1 MKKLAALE
9 LVVTSQH
16 ECLSLAAVVCASNR
30 VLENQ
35 IADLRA
41 QLCAHGGTGDPSSS
55 TPFYAPH
62 RSQQCCGYS
71 QGQYW
76 GGDSRGNTAAQCTF
90 WRERATG

>member
-71 QGQYW
+71 QGQ
-76 GGDSRGNTAAQCTF
+76 
-90 WRERATG
+90 